1 MPHFALEDRK
11 KENMMKSESE
21 GESKKERERAS
32 INTQLGNYTQT
43 YSNIMYKNKLQKILR
58 DKAPYGLYQI

>member
-11 KENMMKSESE
+11 KENSESE

-32 INTQLGNYTQT
+32 INTQLGNYTLT